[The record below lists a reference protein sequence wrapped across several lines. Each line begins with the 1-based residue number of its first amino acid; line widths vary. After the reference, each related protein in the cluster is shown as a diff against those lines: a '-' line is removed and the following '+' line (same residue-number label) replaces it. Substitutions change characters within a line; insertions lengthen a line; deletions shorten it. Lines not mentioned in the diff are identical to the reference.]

1 MNKLHSTVNMIDIN
15 QTNLK
20 ALNEV
25 NQYHSIIFN
34 PYIDYNQLL
43 SINKVTK
50 SDPQYPKIQIHKRL
64 LNILQNLLF
73 IFTFLQCCIIIY
85 LIYQYDIHLRLRS
98 PLNDLP
104 NYIATRIPWIPEQYQ
119 LKNQMST
126 IWWSLCIIY
135 MPIMIIFCRY
145 YLEVNENGQKYR
157 WIMKQDIRK
166 PQSEQFYSTIVFG
179 KEFRQLL
186 LVCCLTTSIFLWLF
200 YLIGLYNCLY
210 FIHFNYW
217 RKIIHNWLYELK
229 SFYLL
234 DLKESPNGIKQTS
247 SLKTHHLLDDGENFI
262 LIIDIIQNM
271 FECCG
276 IDKGFVDWVS
286 DHVETPYLHTYQN
299 LMRNVN
305 DSYEANYSIEIST
318 NRSVPFS
325 CYKRIKYNLDIDNI
339 LLINSSNNSSI
350 SNNELFHNKGCV
362 EPILHFVTSKW
373 MKSQMLCL
381 LIIIL
386 TMTPQIIVMLANIQ
400 VEALW
405 KEIKTLMNKIMN
417 ITKKGVLKFIEIA
430 NAGISQLKKPL
441 LLHIFN
447 IKNYEEYFE
456 KLLESDEKFY
466 YEQLTRHE
474 QIDFHESVMVHQE
487 IKLIETTLEKSPSIF
502 DQNSKVEQF
511 QQQQSQQIEQS
522 TRPGRKQSYY
532 QLTNQ
537 QQQQR
542 QKHRQYSVKY
552 TSHRKSKIYTNLN
565 RIPIN
570 KLHKSYVHIRSNTR
584 LPKVNPHINERPT
597 WKYTY
602 KV

>member
-145 YLEVNENGQKYR
+145 YLEVNENG
-157 WIMKQDIRK
+157 
-166 PQSEQFYSTIVFG
+166 
-179 KEFRQLL
+179 
-186 LVCCLTTSIFLWLF
+186 
-200 YLIGLYNCLY
+200 
-210 FIHFNYW
+210 
-217 RKIIHNWLYELK
+217 
-229 SFYLL
+229 FYLL

-247 SLKTHHLLDDGENFI
+247 SLKTHHLLDDGENSI

-339 LLINSSNNSSI
+339 LLINGSNNSSI